1 MKLKRKLQFTLV
13 LSVLALFGTLL
24 FYESSAWAR
33 AGGGMS
39 SGSRG
44 SRSYSAPSR
53 SSGPTD
59 TSPGSTTPGRNPSMG
74 TPSQPSSGGFFS
86 RSPFMQGLAGG
97 LAGGLIGSL
106 LFGGIGHASPGGMM
120 GGGIGLLEI
129 VLIGLLLFF
138 AWRFF
143 KKRRLAAQSH
153 YSGSETFQ
161 EYREPDYSTSTSTS
175 GAYSPQSEVE
185 EGLWRLRQGDP
196 RLSEEALKETFQD
209 IFFRIQAA
217 WMNRSLDGISG
228 MVSGEMADY
237 LAVEFESMKKKGRI
251 NRLENIAVRRIETT
265 EIWQEMGKDYVT
277 VLLTANLLDYTV
289 DDKTGEVIGGDKL
302 NPVKF
307 EEFWTFCREIG
318 SSDWKL
324 AAINQPGEAS
334 GRVH

>member
-1 MKLKRKLQFTLV
+1 
-13 LSVLALFGTLL
+13 
-24 FYESSAWAR
+24 
-33 AGGGMS
+33 
-39 SGSRG
+39 
-44 SRSYSAPSR
+44 
-53 SSGPTD
+53 
-59 TSPGSTTPGRNPSMG
+59 
-74 TPSQPSSGGFFS
+74 
-86 RSPFMQGLAGG
+86 
-97 LAGGLIGSL
+97 
-106 LFGGIGHASPGGMM
+106 M
-120 GGGIGLLEI
+120 GGGIGFLEI

-143 KKRRLAAQSH
+143 KKRRLAAQAN

-161 EYREPDYSTSTSTS
+161 EYREPDYSTPGPGA
-175 GAYSPQSEVE
+175 GAYAPQSEVA
-185 EGLWRLRQGDP
+185 EGLWRLRQRDP

-217 WMNRSLDGISG
+217 WMNRSQDGISE
-228 MVSGEMADY
+228 MITGEMADTF
-237 LAVEFESMKKKGRI
+237 ASEFENMRKKGRI

-307 EEFWTFCREIG
+307 EEFWTFCQEVG